1 MRIYKKDIG
10 SDVMRIPKEVK
21 EILTGEVT
29 MILAGDTVIMVK
41 GRYVRKETI
50 DTLQMIIDLV
60 TLAGKLEKEETNTE
74 MKEVLSGD

>member
-10 SDVMRIPKEVK
+10 SDVMKIPKDVQ

>member
-10 SDVMRIPKEVK
+10 SDVMKIPKDVQ

-29 MILAGDTVIMVK
+29 MIVVGDTVLMVK
-41 GRYVRKETI
+41 GRYMRKETI
-50 DTLQMIIDLV
+50 ETLQMIIDLIE
-60 TLAGKLEKEETNTE
+60 LASKLEKEEMNTE

>member
-50 DTLQMIIDLV
+50 DTLQMIIDMV